1 MVLARGKGFCDKGG
15 FVFGKPMKIYDADAA
30 FRCRSVQGITS

>member
-1 MVLARGKGFCDKGG
+1 MMFAPGKGFRDPGG
-15 FVFGKPMKIYDADAA
+15 IAFGKPMKIYDADAA